1 MITRWDQFW
10 ILMFLKSIKE
20 TFGKI
25 QVLKKQVI
33 ILEGTYHK
41 FNSIEELYA
50 SFKQQVPIL
59 FVMTNDGKYYSI
71 IKKEVIQK
79 FGECQ

>member
-33 ILEGTYHK
+33 ILEGMYHK
-41 FNSIEELYA
+41 FNSVEELYA
-50 SFKQQVPIL
+50 SFKHQVLIL

-79 FGECQ
+79 FEECQ